1 LGANLGPGNLSRE
14 KEKKVMIHW
23 PWTEYDEEYDE
34 GDEYPLYYYDEE
46 YDEGDEEE
54 DY

>member
-1 LGANLGPGNLSRE
+1 
-14 KEKKVMIHW
+14 MIHW

-34 GDEYPLYYYDEE
+34 GDEYPLYYEE
-46 YDEGDEEE
+46 YDEEVTENEEE

>member
-1 LGANLGPGNLSRE
+1 MTLKV
-14 KEKKVMIHW
+14 KEFTMLNW

>member
-34 GDEYPLYYYDEE
+34 GDEYPLYYDEE
-46 YDEGDEEE
+46 VTENEEE